1 MKALHRVVAAFV
13 LAPALGV
20 TAAAVL
26 ISALT
31 LHAVDVGLLTSAAPL
46 AYLVAA
52 VIGIPAFLASR
63 ARLPIPLLAYVLV
76 GAIAATFIA
85 IPVAFFFNAF
95 AWSLVILFA
104 GASAGIAFG
113 LIVGTKSNQRL
124 ERP

>member
-1 MKALHRVVAAFV
+1 MKALLRIVAAFV
-13 LAPALGV
+13 LAPGLGV

-26 ISALT
+26 ISALA
-31 LHAVDVGLLTSAAPL
+31 LHTVDVEFITSAAPL

-52 VIGIPAFLASR
+52 VIGIPAFLVSR
-63 ARLPIPLLAYVLV
+63 ARLPIPLFAYVMI

-104 GASAGIAFG
+104 GASSGIAFG